1 MIESATEL
9 LTIGSVLTILQ
20 NEFPDSEVSVSK
32 IRFLES
38 EGLVTPVR
46 TPSGYRKF
54 SHSDIERLRYILTM
68 QQQHFLPLRVIREDL
83 DRMDQG
89 LEPVTRGPEATV
101 TRLVIASEA
110 DTADAANGQLEL
122 DTEDTRYSAKELAE
136 ATGLKPG
143 EITPLRQMSFIEP
156 DSEGTYSRTD
166 LEILCTLAE
175 LKGFGLEGKHLASV
189 RNAAVNQAN
198 LITDRLKPQ
207 FEGGVIDEDELRER
221 VVGMTASLRRLQSL
235 LQRAQVVADLGLE

>member
-1 MIESATEL
+1 MTESATEL

-20 NEFPDSEVSVSK
+20 DEFPDSEVSVSK

-54 SHSDIERLRYILTM
+54 SHGDIERLRYILTM
-68 QQQHFLPLRVIREDL
+68 QQQHFLPLRVIRENL

-101 TRLVIASEA
+101 TRLIVASEP
-110 DTADAANGQLEL
+110 DTGQLEF
-122 DTEDTRYSAKELAE
+122 DTEAARFTAKELAD
-136 ATGLKPG
+136 ASGLKPA

-156 DSEGTYSRTD
+156 DAEGTYSQTD
-166 LEILCTLAE
+166 LEIACTLAE
-175 LKGFGLEGKHLASV
+175 LKQFGLEGKHLSPV

-207 FEGGVIDEDELRER
+207 FERGVIDEDELRDRAAE
-221 VVGMTASLRRLQSL
+221 MTGSLRRLQSL
-235 LQRAQVVADLGLE
+235 LQRAQVISDLGLG